1 MLIIMMMIMIAMM
14 MTLDFERCVSAPWPQ
29 AGQQTNWPR
38 HHFHLGEPG
47 RPSTYHHMKGELR
60 DPTHHPK
67 DDSFGITFTFLSVSH
82 VLAFSP
88 ESELKDPPTIKMWEL
103 WHHLHK
109 KSLSYQTTFTFL
121 CHHCQLR
128 RTKEVKQLSPSE
140 NVPHHQ
146 KDDTEQTFYTGR
158 AKKMKHISSYRE
170 WETKHTSGDQSGYQ
184 GKV

>member
-1 MLIIMMMIMIAMM
+1 MLIIMMMIVIAMM

-67 DDSFGITFTFLSVSH
+67 DDSFGITFTFLSLSH

-88 ESELKDPPTIKMWEL
+88 ESELKDLPNYKECESSGITCTKNHFHIKQL
-103 WHHLHK
+103 
-109 KSLSYQTTFTFL
+109 SLSYVITVNSGEPKRSSSYHL
-121 CHHCQLR
+121 LKMCH
-128 RTKEVKQLSPSE
+128 TI
-140 NVPHHQ
+140 
-146 KDDTEQTFYTGR
+146 
-158 AKKMKHISSYRE
+158 KKMTLSKLF
-170 WETKHTSGDQSGYQ
+170 TQ
-184 GKV
+184 GEPKR

>member
-1 MLIIMMMIMIAMM
+1 MMIMIAMM

-88 ESELKDPPTIKMWEL
+88 ESELKDPPTIKNVRALASLAQKITFISNNFHFPMS
-103 WHHLHK
+103 
-109 KSLSYQTTFTFL
+109 SLSTQENQRGQAVITFWKCVTPSKRWHWANFL
-121 CHHCQLR
+121 HR
-128 RTKEVKQLSPSE
+128 ES
-140 NVPHHQ
+140 Q
-146 KDDTEQTFYTGR
+146 KDET
-158 AKKMKHISSYRE
+158 HIII
-170 WETKHTSGDQSGYQ
+170 
-184 GKV
+184 